1 MVQFEVRQAQFL
13 KRFESL
19 NRLLANNID
28 RFFESS
34 HIEFTI
40 SELEDVGLDIEA
52 TNSLSKDIT
61 VVREIRNFVFLP
73 ELNFDG
79 QTLKVGITHNT
90 KKGILE
96 YIKKDVAEE
105 AQEKQLR
112 DIVEN
117 LYRNHDIKDA
127 DVLASMALADIEKV
141 EEILKKLG

>member
-1 MVQFEVRQAQFL
+1 MEKFEVRQAQFL
-13 KRFESL
+13 KRFEIL
-19 NRLLANNID
+19 NHLLANNID
-28 RFFESS
+28 RFFESN

-52 TNSLSKDIT
+52 TSLFSKDIT
-61 VVREIRNFVFLP
+61 VVKEIRNLDFLP

-79 QTLKVGITHNT
+79 QTLKVAVTHNT
-90 KKGILE
+90 KKGILKF
-96 YIKKDVAEE
+96 IKKDAARE
-105 AQEKQLR
+105 AQDKQLR

-141 EEILKKLG
+141 KEILKKLG

>member
-19 NRLLANNID
+19 NHLLANNID

-79 QTLKVGITHNT
+79 QTLKVGLTHNT

-141 EEILKKLG
+141 KEILKKLG